1 MVKDSQ
7 DKKAGD
13 KAMVLASSDIV
24 IKAGEWHSMVLELQ
38 GPNMLATLDGKTTI
52 LGTHPAVDKPKANLG
67 FTVSGESASFR
78 DLKVSSG
85 TLSKDWD
92 KTKGALLK
100 NNK

>member
-1 MVKDSQ
+1 
-7 DKKAGD
+7 
-13 KAMVLASSDIV
+13 
-24 IKAGEWHSMVLELQ
+24 MVLELQ
-38 GPNMLATLDGKTTI
+38 GPNMLATLDGKITI
-52 LGTHPAVDKPKANLG
+52 FGTHPAVDKPKANLG